1 METLLSIIA
10 SGLLTGL
17 FTYLLLRQNHALEA
31 AKLSGEIQRLKTE
44 NDRIVSS
51 SERIKNEFKK
61 VNEQL
66 AQVNQDFATVKA
78 EKGSLESLLES
89 EKKEISNIRKK
100 FTMEFENIASK
111 ILKENTKSFSE
122 KNEKSINDLLTP
134 LSKNLK
140 DFKERVNDVY
150 DKESKERFSLA
161 NAVKEMREFNEQIS
175 KDAQNLTNALK
186 SDPKKQGNWGEMV
199 LERILE
205 QSGLTKDRE
214 YFVENYLKD
223 ENGKY
228 LLNSEAKK
236 MRPDII
242 IQYPDTRKV
251 IIDSKVSINAFIRL
265 TEADSKEE
273 EKEHLKDHLSA
284 LRTHIDTLSKRGYE
298 EYEDSLDH
306 VMMFIPNE
314 PAFMIAMQHDKDL
327 WEYAY
332 KKRILIISPTNII
345 VALKMV
351 DDLWKREKQ
360 GQNTKEIA
368 ERGAKLYDKFVG
380 FLENF
385 KSIGKNI
392 ALANKAYN
400 NAFGQLAEGRDNLVS
415 QTEKMKALG
424 LSTKKSIDP
433 TLLNTRE
440 NQSN

>member
-10 SGLLTGL
+10 CGLLTGL
-17 FTYLLLRQNHALEA
+17 FTYLLFRQKHAIEE
-31 AKLSGEIQRLKTE
+31 AKLSGELQLLKTE
-44 NDRIVSS
+44 NDRLVSS
-51 SERIKNEFKK
+51 SERLKIEFQK

-66 AQVNQDFATVKA
+66 AQVNQDFATVNA

-89 EKKEISNIRKK
+89 EKKEISSIRKQ

-122 KNEKSINDLLTP
+122 KNEKSISDLLTP

-205 QSGLTKDRE
+205 QRGLTKNRE

-223 ENGKY
+223 EHGKY
-228 LLNSEAKK
+228 LLNAEGKK

-242 IQYPDTRKV
+242 VQYPDARKV

-265 TEADSKEE
+265 TESESEE
-273 EKEHLKDHLSA
+273 EQKQHLKDHLLA
-284 LRTHIDTLSKRGYE
+284 LRAHIDTLSSRGYE

-314 PAFMIAMQHDKDL
+314 PAFMVAMQHDKDL

-332 KKRILIISPTNII
+332 KKRIVIISPTNII

-351 DDLWKREKQ
+351 EDLWKREKQ

-385 KSIGKNI
+385 KAIGKNI
-392 ALANKAYN
+392 ALANKAYD

-433 TLLNTRE
+433 SLLNPGE